1 MAFASSQHT
10 VRRFDVEIQQLVNL
24 VLEMGQTVERQVSR
38 AVAVFR
44 AGDAAAALEVIAG
57 DQEVNRWDM
66 EIDRSCVRLLSRR
79 QPMSTDLRL
88 VMSLNKAVND
98 LERIGDEAKTI
109 AEKTLSIH
117 ERGNGF
123 PGSVPPEVDRLAA
136 IASQRIHSALDSLA
150 RLDVEQAWALVRAED
165 ETDALFQTILQ
176 SLSASVLD
184 GESAVAT
191 VIDAA
196 IALKA
201 LKRVAERA
209 RNLAEYVIYIIEGQD
224 IRHKL

>member
-1 MAFASSQHT
+1 MAFANSQHT
-10 VRRFDVEIQQLVNL
+10 VKRFDAEIQQIVNL

-38 AVAVFR
+38 ACEVFR
-44 AGDAAAALEVIAG
+44 TVDAEAAREVIAG
-57 DQEVNRWDM
+57 DHAVNRWDM

-109 AEKTLSIH
+109 AERTLSIH
-117 ERGNGF
+117 ERGVRL
-123 PGSVPPEVDRLAA
+123 PGGLPEEVDQLAA
-136 IASQRIHSALDSLA
+136 IASQRIKLALDCLV
-150 RLDVEQAWALVRAED
+150 RLDVEQSWTLVR
-165 ETDALFQTILQ
+165 TDKADDVFQAILRA
-176 SLSASVLD
+176 LSASVLD
-184 GESAVAT
+184 GELAVAT
-191 VIDAA
+191 IIDMA

-209 RNLAEYVIYIIEGQD
+209 QNLAEYVIYIIEGQD
-224 IRHKL
+224 VRHNIG